1 MPAPF
6 FYFPE
11 LDPAQ
16 SMSTMDEESSRHIV
30 QVLRMKAGEEL
41 RITDGK
47 GNLSLSVIRDPN
59 KKKCMVSH
67 LSFDH
72 QYPPKRK
79 IAIGISLIK
88 NGVRFEWFLEK
99 AAEIGISEIIPMIC
113 ERTEKKDLR
122 PDRMKSILVSAMLQS
137 QQSWLPEMM
146 EPMKFRNVL
155 EISRHHQK
163 FIAYVSD
170 RHEAHL
176 SDLINS
182 NLDSQIVLIGPE
194 GDFTIE
200 EIDLAL
206 LHNFL
211 PASLGTNR
219 LRTETAGLVAL
230 TLLNT
235 D

>member
-1 MPAPF
+1 
-6 FYFPE
+6 
-11 LDPAQ
+11 
-16 SMSTMDEESSRHIV
+16 
-30 QVLRMKAGEEL
+30 
-41 RITDGK
+41 
-47 GNLSLSVIRDPN
+47 
-59 KKKCMVSH
+59 
-67 LSFDH
+67 
-72 QYPPKRK
+72 
-79 IAIGISLIK
+79 
-88 NGVRFEWFLEK
+88 
-99 AAEIGISEIIPMIC
+99 
-113 ERTEKKDLR
+113 
-122 PDRMKSILVSAMLQS
+122 
-137 QQSWLPEMM
+137 MM